1 MTSLPAGGTATGNAL
16 DTLPASMTSF
26 PALNT
31 QALAGDDRR
40 HVGHHGDRGGDARSM
55 TSLPATI
62 GTAGGTAAGK
72 ALDTLPGR

>member
-1 MTSLPAGGTATGNAL
+1 MTRPATIDTAGGMATGNAL

-40 HVGHHGDRGGDARSM
+40 HVGHHGDRGGAARSM
-55 TSLPATI
+55 TRPATI
-62 GTAGGTAAGK
+62 GPGD
-72 ALDTLPGR
+72 LDMLPRR

>member
-1 MTSLPAGGTATGNAL
+1 MTSLPGGGIAAGNAL

-40 HVGHHGDRGGDARSM
+40 HVGHHGDRGGAARSM
-55 TSLPATI
+55 TRPATI
-62 GTAGGTAAGK
+62 GPGD
-72 ALDTLPGR
+72 LDMLPRR